1 MEWIFLIQLTCL
13 EFGYLAEDTH
23 YRINDEFDRLV
34 AEASNLV
41 GDDKKREQMFRDA
54 QRILVDDVGG
64 VFIAHRWQGDLFK
77 PYVQGDSFRKPD
89 SNGVYGRHWGNDW
102 FWGNVYISKAK

>member
-1 MEWIFLIQLTCL
+1 MKLNLT
-13 EFGYLAEDTH
+13 
-23 YRINDEFDRLV
+23 I
-34 AEASNLV
+34 LV
-41 GDDKKREQMFRDA
+41 GNAKKRDKMFRDA

-102 FWGNVYISKAK
+102 FWGHVYISNAK